1 MHQKIAEENMGMG
14 MSTLKICEEIV
25 NVDEL
30 ENMLLLGGLI
40 WGISSDHWKVS
51 QMNMTVVITY
61 QVKKLIRSLDGGD
74 GHTSLDIAIFELKI
88 QGNPTCG

>member
-1 MHQKIAEENMGMG
+1 LRKHFQDDHGTGRQLKYLMCHNSGMMHQTIAEENMGMG

-40 WGISSDHWKVS
+40 
-51 QMNMTVVITY
+51 
-61 QVKKLIRSLDGGD
+61 
-74 GHTSLDIAIFELKI
+74 
-88 QGNPTCG
+88 

>member
-1 MHQKIAEENMGMG
+1 MGMG

-40 WGISSDHWKVS
+40 
-51 QMNMTVVITY
+51 
-61 QVKKLIRSLDGGD
+61 
-74 GHTSLDIAIFELKI
+74 
-88 QGNPTCG
+88 